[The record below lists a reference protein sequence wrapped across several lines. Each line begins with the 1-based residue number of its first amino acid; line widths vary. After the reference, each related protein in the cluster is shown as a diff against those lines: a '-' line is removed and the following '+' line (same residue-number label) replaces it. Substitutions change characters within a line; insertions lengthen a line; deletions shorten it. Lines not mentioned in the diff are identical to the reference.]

1 MIQIKDKS
9 QCCGCMACESVC
21 THKAIIMQPDE
32 EGFLYPSVNSS
43 LCINCGLC
51 DAVCPIIYRNKNV
64 DLSHNQKA
72 LYAVRHKDKETLL
85 DSSSGG
91 AFFALAE
98 FVINKGGIVCGVE
111 YSPNMEVR
119 HAFAETLEGCRRFM
133 GSKYV
138 QSNLDGIFH
147 QIKSYLKS
155 DRYVLFTGT
164 PCQVEALKL
173 YLKKSYKN
181 LITAD
186 LVCHAVPS
194 PLIFKEYVEFVNK
207 KKRANLLAIDM
218 RYKRI
223 CGWSHRF
230 SYMYTF
236 DTCKSIC
243 DPSDISNWG
252 RLYFSRLID
261 RPSCHDCKFTNFH
274 RSGDFTLADFW
285 DDAHKRPELY
295 SPDGTS
301 LFLVNSEKGMSLLPS
316 IKEYLDLWSIT
327 PEEAWQPC
335 LDVSTKS
342 SSQRQT
348 FWEYYKKQGFD
359 FVYRKYF
366 TDSYKVR
373 LKRQIKKALKIA
385 GLWKRNV

>member
-64 DLSHNQKA
+64 DLSHNPKA

-98 FVINKGGIVCGVE
+98 LVINKGGIVCGVE
-111 YSPNMEVR
+111 YSPSMEVR
-119 HAFAETLEGCRRFM
+119 HAFAETLDGCRRFM

-138 QSNLDGIFH
+138 QSNLNGIFH

-164 PCQVEALKL
+164 PCQVEALNL
-173 YLKKSYKN
+173 YLKKPYKN
-181 LITAD
+181 LITSD

-194 PLIFKEYVEFVNK
+194 PLIFKEYIKFVNK
-207 KKRANLLAIDM
+207 RKNAKLISIDM
-218 RYKRI
+218 RYKRL

-230 SYMYTF
+230 SYRYAF

-285 DDAHKRPELY
+285 DDAHRRPDLY
-295 SPDGTS
+295 SSDGTS
-301 LFLVNSEKGMSLLPS
+301 LFLVNSEKGMSLLSS

-335 LDVSTKS
+335 LEKATMKAPLRDKFWNDY
-342 SSQRQT
+342 RQ
-348 FWEYYKKQGFD
+348 KGFS
-359 FVYRKYF
+359 FVYRKYY
-366 TDSYKVR
+366 TDSYK
-373 LKRQIKKALKIA
+373 KRIKNNIKKILKYI
-385 GLWKRNV
+385 GYGKM

>member
-64 DLSHNQKA
+64 DLSHNPKA

-98 FVINKGGIVCGVE
+98 LVINKGGIVCGVE
-111 YSPNMEVR
+111 YSPSMEVR
-119 HAFAETLEGCRRFM
+119 HAFAETLDGCRRFM

-138 QSNLDGIFH
+138 QSNLNGIFH

-164 PCQVEALKL
+164 PCQVEALNL
-173 YLKKSYKN
+173 YLKKPYKN
-181 LITAD
+181 LITSD

-194 PLIFKEYVEFVNK
+194 PLIFKEYIKFVNK
-207 KKRANLLAIDM
+207 RKNAKLTSIDM
-218 RYKRI
+218 RYKRL

-230 SYMYTF
+230 SYRYAF

-285 DDAHKRPELY
+285 DDAHRRPDLY
-295 SPDGTS
+295 SSDGTS
-301 LFLVNSEKGMSLLPS
+301 LFLVNSEKGMSLLSS

-335 LDVSTKS
+335 LEKATMKAPLRDKFWNDY
-342 SSQRQT
+342 RQ
-348 FWEYYKKQGFD
+348 KGFS
-359 FVYRKYF
+359 FVYRKYY
-366 TDSYKVR
+366 TDSYK
-373 LKRQIKKALKIA
+373 KRIKNNIKKILKYI
-385 GLWKRNV
+385 GYGKM